1 MGVSAFAKTETV
13 KGQLIDQE
21 CYLMEKKVE
30 TDPTCAVQCGAPSL
44 ASRSRCSPPTVRCS
58 MWSAGWEAGWLAAN
72 TSVRLTA
79 HMLQTLEITGDVT
92 TKDGKLSIPVRGTH
106 LRAAGSRSM
115 D

>member
-1 MGVSAFAKTETV
+1 
-13 KGQLIDQE
+13 
-21 CYLMEKKVE
+21 
-30 TDPTCAVQCGAPSL
+30 
-44 ASRSRCSPPTVRCS
+44 

-92 TKDGKLSIPVRGTH
+92 TKDGKLSFPIGSMHPRV
-106 LRAAGSRSM
+106 AGSRSM